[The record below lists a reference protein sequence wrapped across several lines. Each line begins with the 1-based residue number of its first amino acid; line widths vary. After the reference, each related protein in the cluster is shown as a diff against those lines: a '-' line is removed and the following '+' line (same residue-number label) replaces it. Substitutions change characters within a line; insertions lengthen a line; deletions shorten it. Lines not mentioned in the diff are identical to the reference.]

1 MYANNKTNNLTSSFR
16 KRVRK
21 RPEYRFSL
29 TFFPVL
35 FLYRKMQVSENP
47 YYSIFYAV
55 VMVVTYVKKNMAEL

>member
-1 MYANNKTNNLTSSFR
+1 MYANNETNNLTSSFR

-21 RPEYRFSL
+21 RPEYWFSL